1 MIEFLEIIRGV
12 GKVIGYGK
20 AAKNIADAVSENS
33 AKKRKERELNKQ
45 IQTITQR
52 NLIETIMMYV
62 MAGAAGV
69 FFCMTG
75 VLGFLLVVLVFLTHC
90 NSLYE
95 LSHYISVKREIL
107 FTVLLAVVFLA
118 CFI

>member
-1 MIEFLEIIRGV
+1 MAYFLEILSQV

-62 MAGAAGV
+62 IAGAAGV
-69 FFCMTG
+69 YFCTTG
-75 VLGFLLVVLVFLTHC
+75 VLGFLIVVLVLLTHC

-107 FTVLLAVVFLA
+107 FTALLAVVFLVS
-118 CFI
+118 FL